1 MQYDNE
7 DGNKNMILA
16 TVLSVLVLLVWFYFF
31 PPEQPQTPVSDQIT
45 QTDANGAA
53 LPAASADTA
62 LVPTVASTP
71 AETRDVAL
79 AKTDRLPIKTDRV
92 EGSISLTGARIDD
105 LKLLD
110 YNVRLNDP
118 SEKVTLLSPAG
129 GPAEYYVLHGFSPAG
144 ALGYEDVPTAST
156 VWSVASGSTLTPTSP
171 ITLKWDNG
179 KGLTFLRTIT
189 VDADYMFE
197 ITQSVT
203 NNSAADVAMAPYG
216 LIAQRGPIARA
227 AYGRKESSTGG
238 VYILHEGIVLQDGET
253 LEEIDYKDMPDE
265 DFSDLERAN
274 VKTVEANQDGWIG
287 FTGKYW
293 MTTLIPDNAPFKAV
307 SKYSKNGDR
316 YQAETRQA
324 TVRIPAGQALEIK
337 SRLFAGAKEY
347 ETIKNYGNDAG
358 VTDFVDSIDWGWFFF
373 ITKPMFALLHWLNG
387 VIGNMGWA
395 IIALTFIIKALLFPL
410 AYKSFVSMAR
420 MKELQPE
427 MLSLKEKHGE
437 DRQAMQKATME
448 LYRSKKVNPAAGCM
462 PIILQIPIFFSLYK
476 VIFVTLE
483 LRHAP
488 FIGWLTDLSVPDPS
502 SILNLFGLLPWDAPD
517 PTSFFAILSIGVWP
531 VLMGI
536 TMWLQQKLNPAPT
549 DKTQATIFAWMP
561 WVFMFMLGGFA
572 SGLVIYWVANNTL
585 TFLQQY
591 TIMRSQGV
599 KPDILG
605 NMFKRFQKEDA

>member
-1 MQYDNE
+1 MQDDN
-7 DGNKNMILA
+7 NKNMILA
-16 TVLSVLVLLVWFYFF
+16 TVLSMLVLLVWFYFF
-31 PPEQPQTPVSDQIT
+31 PPEQTQVPVTDQIA
-45 QTDANGAA
+45 QTDTGSAA
-53 LPAASADTA
+53 LPSAAGDPSLAPA
-62 LVPTVASTP
+62 IASTP

-118 SEKVTLLSPAG
+118 SERVTLLSPAG
-129 GPAEYYVLHGFSPAG
+129 GPDAYYIVHGFSPAG
-144 ALGYEDVPTAST
+144 SLTFDDVPTAST
-156 VWSVASGSTLTPTSP
+156 VWAIENGTTLTPSTP
-171 ITLKWDNG
+171 VTLKWDNG
-179 KGLTFLRTIT
+179 KGITFRRTISI
-189 VDADYMFE
+189 DDDYMFN
-197 ITQSVT
+197 ITQSVE
-203 NNSAADVAMAPYG
+203 NNSGNDVALAPYG
-216 LIAQRGPIARA
+216 LIAQKGPIKRA

-238 VYILHEGIVLQDGET
+238 VYILHEGIVLQNGEN

-265 DFSDLERAN
+265 NHSDLERAN
-274 VKTVEANQDGWIG
+274 VKVIESSKAGWIG

-293 MTTLIPDNAPFKAV
+293 MTTLIPDNAAFKAV
-307 SKYSKNGDR
+307 SKYSETADR

-324 TVRIPAGQALEIK
+324 TMIIPAGQTTEVK

-347 ETIKNYGNDAG
+347 DAIRSYENNAG
-358 VTDFVDSIDWGWFFF
+358 VTKYIDSIDWGWFFF
-373 ITKPMFALLHWLNG
+373 ITKPMFALLHFLNG

-395 IIALTFIIKALLFPL
+395 IIALTFIIKSLLFPL

-427 MLSLKEKHGE
+427 MEKLKEKHGD

-448 LYRSKKVNPAAGCM
+448 LYRNKKVNPAAGCL
-462 PIILQIPIFFSLYK
+462 PILLQIPIFFSLYK

-502 SILNLFGLLPWDAPD
+502 SLLNLFGLMPWGVPGPD
-517 PTSFFAILSIGVWP
+517 SIFVIFSIGIWP
-531 VLMGI
+531 ILMGI
-536 TMWLQQKLNPAPT
+536 TMWMQQKLNPAPT
-549 DKTQATIFAWMP
+549 DKTQAAIFAWMP

-605 NMFKRFQKEDA
+605 NIFKSRKKEDA